1 VKHRK
6 RNKTIVI
13 SIAAAATTVL
23 AAIALRGLLPEA
35 IRYLR
40 IRRM

>member
-6 RNKTIVI
+6 HKTIVI

-23 AAIALRGLLPEA
+23 AALALRGLVPEA

-40 IRRM
+40 MRRM